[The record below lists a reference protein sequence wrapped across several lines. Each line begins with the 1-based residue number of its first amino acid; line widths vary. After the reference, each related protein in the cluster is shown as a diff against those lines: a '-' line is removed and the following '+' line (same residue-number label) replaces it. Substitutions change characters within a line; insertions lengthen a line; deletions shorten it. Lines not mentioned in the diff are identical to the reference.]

1 MAIVLTQPLTTRVH
15 RPSFT
20 LHTLVPDGA
29 HGTPCAESP
38 RFETSVITAA
48 AGKSRLLPSLP
59 AELHL
64 EIIDSIARRVLR
76 SPCRDEPY
84 DPADLDTLCTCALV
98 CKLWL
103 NTARNGIWKGVRLS
117 GRKKSMAFVRLL
129 QAYAREPT
137 DRSPRWTIPSLGR
150 HVAHLSIRETRGN
163 AWDPKWLDDALPHLA
178 AHLPRV
184 QSLEMEC
191 IAWEYL
197 SSRSRTACLQAFK
210 HARNLTLR
218 GFVFHKTRDMYG
230 FLGEFTELEVLTL
243 DGVQCAKKNTPTWL
257 FDAAVDG
264 ERTVK
269 LPPGRLKEAGF
280 RNVPMEP
287 VLEWIMAGSE
297 HQRKVGKHGPGITNI
312 RMGGVGVTE
321 ASIVGRFLRGLGD
334 SLRKVHIGFETDFV
348 ERGGECRTV
357 NGVGVLTDRGR
368 RADALVKE
376 MELAENTNLEEFH
389 IFGLVVPSPP
399 PADPFEQEPRRPQRT
414 LEALTSLLSQ
424 IRSRMRVLSLALYP
438 ADLRAMSAVDFE
450 GLTRVF
456 ETCVWSHLDE
466 VRVVIS
472 NKGEYGLGMLVKE
485 RLRVLHERGVL
496 KVNVGFDE
504 REVL

>member
-1 MAIVLTQPLTTRVH
+1 
-15 RPSFT
+15 
-20 LHTLVPDGA
+20 
-29 HGTPCAESP
+29 
-38 RFETSVITAA
+38 
-48 AGKSRLLPSLP
+48 
-59 AELHL
+59 
-64 EIIDSIARRVLR
+64 
-76 SPCRDEPY
+76 
-84 DPADLDTLCTCALV
+84 
-98 CKLWL
+98 
-103 NTARNGIWKGVRLS
+103 
-117 GRKKSMAFVRLL
+117 MAFIRLL
-129 QAYAREPT
+129 QAYARESDDGLPT
-137 DRSPRWTIPSLGR
+137 CTIPGLGR
-150 HVAHLSIRETRGN
+150 YIAHLSIRETRGN

-184 QSLEMEC
+184 QSLEMEH
-191 IAWEYL
+191 ITWEYL

-210 HARNLTLR
+210 HARNLALR

-230 FLGEFTELEVLTL
+230 FLGEFIELEVLTL
-243 DGVQCAKKNTPTWL
+243 DGVRCAKKNTPTLL

-264 ERTVK
+264 ERAIK
-269 LPPGRLKEAGF
+269 LPPRRLKEVGF

-287 VLEWIMAGSE
+287 LLEWIMAGSE
-297 HQRKVGKHGPGITNI
+297 HQREVGKRGPGIKNI
-312 RMGGVGVTE
+312 RMGGVGVTD
-321 ASIVGRFLRGLGD
+321 AKIVGRFLRGVGD
-334 SLRKVHIGFETDFV
+334 SLRKLHIGFETDFV

-357 NGVGVLTDRGR
+357 NGVGVSTNHEW

-399 PADPFEQEPRRPQRT
+399 PVDPFEQEPRPPQRA
-414 LEALTSLLSQ
+414 LEALTLLLSQ
-424 IRSRMRVLSLALYP
+424 IRSQMRVLSLALYP
-438 ADLRAMSAVDFE
+438 ADLRAMSAIDFE

-456 ETCVWSHLDE
+456 EKCVWSYLDE
-466 VRVVIS
+466 MRVVIS

>member
-1 MAIVLTQPLTTRVH
+1 MATVLTQPLTTRIH

-20 LHTLVPDGA
+20 LRTLVSDGA
-29 HGTPCAESP
+29 HGTPCAGSP
-38 RFETSVITAA
+38 RLETPAA
-48 AGKSRLLPSLP
+48 AGKSRPLPSLP

-64 EIIDSIARRVLR
+64 EIIDIIARCVPR
-76 SPCRDEPY
+76 SACRDEPY
-84 DPADLDTLCTCALV
+84 DSEDLDTLGACALV

-103 NTARNGIWKGVRLS
+103 NTARMGIWQEVRLS
-117 GRKKSMAFVRLL
+117 GREKSMAFVRLL
-129 QAYAREPT
+129 KAYARESDDSPPT
-137 DRSPRWTIPSLGR
+137 WTIPSLGR
-150 HVAHLSIRETRGN
+150 YVAHLSIRETRGN

-184 QSLEMEC
+184 QSLEMER
-191 IAWEYL
+191 ITWEYL

-218 GFVFHKTRDMYG
+218 GFVFHKTRDMYDL
-230 FLGEFTELEVLTL
+230 LGEFTELEVLTL
-243 DGVQCAKKNTPTWL
+243 DGVHCAKKNTPTLL
-257 FDAAVDG
+257 FGAAVDG
-264 ERTVK
+264 ERAIK
-269 LPPGRLKEAGF
+269 LPPRRLKEVGF
-280 RNVPMEP
+280 RSVPTEP
-287 VLEWIMAGSE
+287 LLEWIMAGSE
-297 HQRKVGKHGPGITNI
+297 YQREVGKRGPGIKNI

-321 ASIVGRFLRGLGD
+321 AKIVGRFLRGVGD

-357 NGVGVLTDRGR
+357 NGVGVLTDHER
-368 RADALVKE
+368 RADSLVKE
-376 MELAENTNLEEFH
+376 LELAENTNLEEFH

-399 PADPFEQEPRRPQRT
+399 PADPFEQEPRPPQRA
-414 LEALTSLLSQ
+414 LEALTLLLSR

-438 ADLRAMSAVDFE
+438 ADLRAMSAIDFE

-456 ETCVWSHLDE
+456 EKCVWSHLDE

-472 NKGEYGLGMLVKE
+472 NKGEYGLGKLVKE